1 MEWGLKWRFCKNNI
15 PLGPANANGVTN
27 VTTRMKLR
35 RCIVHTNTRS
45 AGSGGGAVGRA
56 ERHPRHKKELLG
68 NE

>member
-1 MEWGLKWRFCKNNI
+1 MKWGLEWRFCKKII

-45 AGSGGGAVGRA
+45 AGRGGGVDMRV
-56 ERHPRHKKELLG
+56 ERHPRHKKGSFG